1 MMRIPYYLFRKRMI
15 SKHKQRSKI
24 EMTRLILKHLQMQLK
39 TQLTYITKGGS
50 IVENVSNKFFVMM
63 NLKPTKK
70 QFIIK
75 EKSTEHTALIV
86 DIRRKINRNYED
98 ISKLNIYHTDHAENS

>member
-1 MMRIPYYLFRKRMI
+1 MRIPYYLFRKRMI

-24 EMTRLILKHLQMQLK
+24 EMTRWILKHLQMQLK
-39 TQLTYITKGGS
+39 TQETYITKGGS

-86 DIRRKINRNYED
+86 DIRLKININYED